1 MYFKH
6 YLETCKMKLLTKTLL
21 TSACTLALL
30 GSFSFAFAD
39 INSDAER
46 LFTWAEA
53 NYPSIFTTRKPT
65 LRQGPWIYR
74 NYSEVGI
81 LAGINTGDN
90 KVYVMGGPWGN
101 TPTAIG
107 PLTTLMARVDGT
119 TNPPPT
125 SSQICDASAVPAGIN
140 VSQNGNVITVTTN
153 GCIVA
158 PTDQNY
164 CEFDLPDKPQVT
176 NMHVLTTG
184 VVNSISLTG
193 ITSTFPGLLDQ
204 FQQSGLN
211 FKACV
216 INAPT
221 ESAVN
226 LTINSNVC
234 YDISAQMGAIPS
246 NPFLTITPPVRQSVI
261 ATATTTR
268 VADCFA
274 TTADS
279 VTDLVTNDIWTKQN
293 GVWTKLPKTP

>member
-1 MYFKH
+1 
-6 YLETCKMKLLTKTLL
+6 MKQLTKTFL

-30 GSFSFAFAD
+30 GSFSSAFAD

-46 LFTWAEA
+46 LLNWAEIT
-53 NYPSIFTTRKPT
+53 YPTIFTTRKTT

-81 LAGINTGDN
+81 LAGVNTSDN

-101 TPTAIG
+101 TPTVVG

-119 TNPPPT
+119 TSPPPS
-125 SSQICDASAVPAGIN
+125 SSQICDAASVPAGMS
-140 VSQNGNVITVTTN
+140 VTQNGNVITVTTN
-153 GCIVA
+153 GNCIVP

-164 CEFDLPDKPQVT
+164 CEFDLPEQPQVT
-176 NMHVLTTG
+176 NIHVLTTG
-184 VVNSISLTG
+184 VTSSVSLTG

-211 FKACV
+211 FKTCV

-221 ESAVN
+221 ESTAN
-226 LTINSNVC
+226 LTINTNVC
-234 YDISAQMGAIPS
+234 YDISAQIGAIPS
-246 NPFLTITPPVRQSVI
+246 NPFLTITPPVRQTVV

-268 VADCFA
+268 VSDCFA

-279 VTDLVTNDIWTKQN
+279 VTDLVTKDVWTKQN